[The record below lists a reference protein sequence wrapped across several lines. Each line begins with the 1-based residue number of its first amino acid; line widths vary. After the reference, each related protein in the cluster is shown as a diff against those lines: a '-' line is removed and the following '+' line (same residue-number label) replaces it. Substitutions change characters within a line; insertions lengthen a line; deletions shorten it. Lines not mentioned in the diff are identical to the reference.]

1 MKYIIIFGAMV
12 HGHYAE
18 LADLDRVATFT
29 RFRACWGYGR
39 MVAPKMEAILR
50 DHYMLD
56 PGARIEWK
64 CRRLQ

>member
-18 LADLDRVATFT
+18 LADLDRVATFQ
-29 RFRACWGYGR
+29 RFRACWGYAHK
-39 MVAPKMEAILR
+39 VAPQMEKILR

-56 PGARIEWK
+56 PGERVMWS
-64 CRRLQ
+64 CRRL